1 MLYDIPPIQ
10 GGALLVFVNEP
21 CPGMRL
27 TEAKMASL
35 LFTLDILVY
44 LEKRQVGILMFAKP
58 TKGSGIVFLV
68 LFPYNYF
75 SGINQKTKLLGIHTD
90 NAEHPEHQTNEG
102 SSQRLR
108 VRPREVGTVLNQLV
122 QVLGRP
128 AGHQTRST
136 HSQ

>member
-1 MLYDIPPIQ
+1 
-10 GGALLVFVNEP
+10 
-21 CPGMRL
+21 MRL

-75 SGINQKTKLLGIHTD
+75 SGINQKTKLLGMLLNI
-90 NAEHPEHQTNEG
+90 PETILLSKQAC
-102 SSQRLR
+102 S
-108 VRPREVGTVLNQLV
+108 
-122 QVLGRP
+122 
-128 AGHQTRST
+128 
-136 HSQ
+136 